1 MRSAIADNSVV
12 LSIVSPLFV
21 YCFFGVVYN
30 WSDFTHSSEES
41 MKLTPGKLAGL
52 RKVSNERGVIAAAA
66 MDQRGSL
73 QKSLA
78 KEKGGDVGHA
88 MMEEF
93 KSLVTEV
100 LTPHASAI
108 LLDPEWGL
116 PASKRR
122 AKNAG
127 LLLAY
132 EKTGYDKTGPGRLG
146 DLLEHWS
153 VRRLKEA
160 GADCLKILLYY
171 TPFDPKDVNDKKH
184 AWVERIGDECR
195 ANDIPYFLEFVGY
208 EEGADEKG
216 LDYAKKKPEIV
227 AESMKEFSKD
237 RYGVDVL
244 KVEVPVNMK
253 YVEDA
258 KAYGGQK
265 AYSRTEAK
273 GLFLKAATATTKP
286 FIYLSAGVSNA
297 EFTEALELAAE
308 SGVKFNGVLCGR
320 ATWKEGIPIYAKLGA
335 NAFRDWLQSEGV
347 KNINNV
353 NDRLKAAT
361 SWYSIYGVEP
371 ALVGA

>member
-1 MRSAIADNSVV
+1 
-12 LSIVSPLFV
+12 
-21 YCFFGVVYN
+21 
-30 WSDFTHSSEES
+30 

-52 RKVSNERGVIAAAA
+52 KKVSTERGVIAAAA

-78 KEKGGDVGHA
+78 KEKGGEVTDQ

-132 EKTGYDKTGPGRLG
+132 EKTGYDKTGPGRLP
-146 DLLEHWS
+146 DLLDHWS
-153 VRRLKEA
+153 ARRLKEA
-160 GADCLKILLYY
+160 GADCVKILLYY
-171 TPFDPKDVNDKKH
+171 TPYDSKEVNDRKH

-195 ANDIPYFLEFVGY
+195 ANDIPFFLEFVGY

-216 LDYAKKKPEIV
+216 LEYARKKPHIV
-227 AESMKEFSKD
+227 TESMREFSKT

-253 YVEDA
+253 FVEGTRCFA
-258 KAYGGQK
+258 GNKAYTK
-265 AYSRTEAK
+265 KEAIDH
-273 GLFLKAATATTKP
+273 FHKAASVANKP
-286 FIYLSAGVSNA
+286 FIYLSAGVSNS
-297 EFTEALELAAE
+297 EFSETLELAGE

-320 ATWKEGIPIYAKLGA
+320 ATWKDGIPVYAKQGA
-335 NAFRDWLQSEGV
+335 AAFRKWLENEGV

-353 NDRLKAAT
+353 NEKLKAAT
-361 SWYSIYGVEP
+361 PWYSIYEAEP

>member
-1 MRSAIADNSVV
+1 V
-12 LSIVSPLFV
+12 
-21 YCFFGVVYN
+21 
-30 WSDFTHSSEES
+30 
-41 MKLTPGKLAGL
+41 KLTPGKLAGL
-52 RKVSNERGVIAAAA
+52 KAVSDERGIIGAAA

-73 QKSLA
+73 QKALA
-78 KEKGGDVGHA
+78 KEKGADVSDA

-93 KSLVTEV
+93 EALVAEV

-132 EKTGYDKTGPGRLG
+132 EKTGYDKTGPGRLP
-146 DLLEHWS
+146 DLLDNWS

-160 GADCLKILLYY
+160 GADCIKILLYY
-171 TPFDPKDVNDKKH
+171 TPFDPQDINDRKH

-216 LDYAKKKPEIV
+216 LHYAKKKPEIV
-227 AESMKEFSKD
+227 TRSMEEFTKP
-237 RYGVDVL
+237 RYGVDVM
-244 KVEVPVNMK
+244 KVEVPINMK
-253 YVEDA
+253 FVEGA
-258 KAYGGQK
+258 KSYGGQK
-265 AYSRTEAK
+265 AYTKQEAMQ
-273 GLFLKAATATTKP
+273 LFRNAAAVSTKP

-297 EFTEALELAAE
+297 EFTEGLELAAE

-320 ATWKEGIPIYAKLGA
+320 AT
-335 NAFRDWLQSEGV
+335 
-347 KNINNV
+347 
-353 NDRLKAAT
+353 
-361 SWYSIYGVEP
+361 
-371 ALVGA
+371 

>member
-1 MRSAIADNSVV
+1 
-12 LSIVSPLFV
+12 
-21 YCFFGVVYN
+21 
-30 WSDFTHSSEES
+30 
-41 MKLTPGKLAGL
+41 MKLTPGKLAGMNA
-52 RKVSNERGVIAAAA
+52 VSNKQGVIAAAA

-78 KEKGGDVGHA
+78 KEKNAPVSDA

-93 KSLVTEV
+93 KILVSEV

-116 PASKRR
+116 PAAKRR

-132 EKTGYDKTGPGRLG
+132 EKTGYDKTGPGRLP
-146 DLLEHWS
+146 DLLDHWS
-153 VRRLKEA
+153 ARRLKEA
-160 GADCLKILLYY
+160 GADCVKILLYY
-171 TPFDPKDVNDKKH
+171 TPNDPKDVNERKH

-195 ANDIPYFLEFVGY
+195 ANDIPFFLEFVGY

-216 LDYAKKKPEIV
+216 LDYAKKKPHIV
-227 AESMKEFSKD
+227 TESMREFSKP

-253 YVEDA
+253 FVEGTKSFA
-258 KAYGGQK
+258 GTK
-265 AYSRTEAK
+265 AYSKKEAID
-273 GLFLKAATATTKP
+273 FFHTAAAAASKP

-297 EFTEALELAAE
+297 EFSETLELAGE

-320 ATWKEGIPIYAKLGA
+320 ATWKDGIPIYAKHGA
-335 NAFRDWLQSEGV
+335 DAFRKWLETEGV

-353 NDRLKAAT
+353 NGKLKAAT
-361 SWYSIYGVEP
+361 SWHSIYEVEP
-371 ALVGA
+371 ALV